1 MTTYTQTVSDILC
14 LGDVNSQY
22 KKFYNGKD
30 GFCLV
35 DVRYNNINKYKIDIF
50 SLNDFKYKNT
60 KKYEVDN
67 FYFKDFKYKNIN
79 KYKNDNLYLNDVKY
93 KNINKYKTD
102 NFCLKGINYK
112 NIIKYKIENFYLVDV
127 KNKNVNKYKTDNF
140 SLNDVKLK
148 YINRYFNDMF
158 CLIESKIIGKIKND
172 TIYLTD
178 IQSNIYYKAFVNVI
192 IDTLTRA
199 GIPAIYG
206 QNVKTVD
213 YARWD
218 GVIVRQEEI
227 SRDTTYISSY
237 YYNKLSFHLIVVSKN
252 RNNYFAYLDAVRQLP
267 LAVKENPYGAVSV
280 VLKPVSGRFD
290 YNVRGIYREEFVLEI
305 QLLY

>member
-1 MTTYTQTVSDILC
+1 MTTYTPIVSD
-14 LGDVNSQY
+14 N
-22 KKFYNGKD
+22 
-30 GFCLV
+30 FCLI
-35 DVRYNNINKYKIDIF
+35 DIRYNNINKLKTDNFCLIDIKYKISIKLKIDGFI
-50 SLNDFKYKNT
+50 LNDIKYK
-60 KKYEVDN
+60 KLIKYKTDN
-67 FYFKDFKYKNIN
+67 FCLKDIN
-79 KYKNDNLYLNDVKY
+79 Y

-102 NFCLKGINYK
+102 NFNLNDFKYK
-112 NIIKYKIENFYLVDV
+112 NL
-127 KNKNVNKYKTDNF
+127 NKYKTDITY
-140 SLNDVKLK
+140 LNDTEYK
-148 YINRYFNDMF
+148 NFERYRNDNF
-158 CLIESKIIGKIKND
+158 
-172 TIYLTD
+172 YLTD

-199 GIPAIYG
+199 GIPVKYG
-206 QNVKTVD
+206 QNVKTID

-237 YYNKLSFHLIVVSKN
+237 YYNKLSFHLIVASKN
-252 RNNYFAYLDAVRQLP
+252 KNNYFAYLDAVRQLP